1 MANGKT
7 CNCGREHWVV
17 IHYQHNHS
25 AFESPKNGFHHSQY
39 SVVQCRKCGNAFST
53 KAKYVEVLPRVKNGC
68 LFLEEEEE

>member
-7 CNCGREHWVV
+7 CNCGRECWVV

-25 AFESPKNGFHHSQY
+25 VFGSKDGPHHSQY
-39 SVVQCRKCGNAFST
+39 SMVQCTKCGNVFST

-68 LFLEEEEE
+68 LFLEEEEK